1 MNRSVLPGNKRFH
14 LGEEREEGCTF
25 GSHHIGQVAV
35 VTGLVVTRAV
45 RGDRIQIAVHTLH
58 SRKGTTIAGALV
70 ADVGAHLVSSV
81 AVRSP
86 RDFLRVQPLAV
97 GTLAEIPCALRG

>member
-1 MNRSVLPGNKRFH
+1 MT
-14 LGEEREEGCTF
+14 CT
-25 GSHHIGQVAV
+25 
-35 VTGLVVTRAV
+35 V

-86 RDFLRVQPLAV
+86 CDFLGVQPLAV
-97 GTLAEIPCALRG
+97 GTLTEIPRALRGRNLTDHGGTYHFVIDTTYT

>member
-1 MNRSVLPGNKRFH
+1 MT
-14 LGEEREEGCTF
+14 CT
-25 GSHHIGQVAV
+25 
-35 VTGLVVTRAV
+35 V
-45 RGDRIQIAVHTLH
+45 RGDRIQIAVHTLL

-97 GTLAEIPCALRG
+97 GTLTEIPRALRGRNLTDHGGTYHFVIDTTYT